1 MKVLESR
8 NLDGLPSG
16 WAWTR
21 LGNIGNYWNGRGF
34 KKSEW
39 RETGRQIIR
48 IQDLT
53 GTRDKPNYFQGEVD
67 PKQVVRHGD
76 LLVSWAAT
84 LGVYVW
90 RGEEAV
96 LNQHIFRVDSFIDR
110 DFHYYL
116 IAHVLNELRRQTHGS
131 GIVHITR

>member
-1 MKVLESR
+1 MKILESKA
-8 NLDGLPSG
+8 LAAGPPG
-16 WAWTR
+16 WAWAR
-21 LGNIGNYWNGRGF
+21 LGDLGNYWNGRGF

-39 RETGRQIIR
+39 RESGRQIIR

-53 GTRDKPNYFQGEVD
+53 SSRERPNYFQGKVD
-67 PKQVVRHGD
+67 ERHIVRHGD

-96 LNQHIFRVDSFIDR
+96 LNQQDSQCLTPPNPR
-110 DFHYYL
+110 RP
-116 IAHVLNELRRQTHGS
+116 HVCQFWPNPNL
-131 GIVHITR
+131 